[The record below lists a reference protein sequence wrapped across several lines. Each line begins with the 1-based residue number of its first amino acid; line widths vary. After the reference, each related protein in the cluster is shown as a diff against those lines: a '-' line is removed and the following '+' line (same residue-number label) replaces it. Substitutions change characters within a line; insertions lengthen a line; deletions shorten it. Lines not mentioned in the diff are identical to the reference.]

1 VIIPPGYF
9 LYAFCLELKRCMPFA
24 IGGRVVI
31 FLDQGRQSL
40 EQHRR
45 EHPEVVTADLPTRP
59 SLEKA
64 TAGSKFE
71 ILEFVDEPTLYL
83 AVLQFQ

>member
-1 VIIPPGYF
+1 M
-9 LYAFCLELKRCMPFA
+9 YAFCLELKRCMPFA